1 MFVATNRY
9 FLLFCLQLS
18 ALFSMLSSRICTAA
32 DQEEKKRPNI
42 LFIYTDDQSHRTVSC
57 YPDAFEWVQTPNI
70 DKLARQGTRFDHAYI
85 GAWCM
90 PSRATML
97 TGKHQHGI
105 ESMRME
111 GQYPGSAYD
120 PEQCPFWPAEFRKQG
135 YTTAQIGKWH
145 TGVDAGFGRD
155 WDFQIVW
162 NRPKHPA
169 NAPNY
174 YYNQLTSFQGKEPVM
189 VEGYTT
195 DNYTDW
201 AIDFINGEGRDEEKP
216 WYLWLCYGAVHG
228 PFTPADRHLED
239 YADIDVPVPP
249 SIYPPR
255 EGKPKYVQNMEYW
268 EKGKNG
274 EPVER
279 QARETAPVGM
289 KDFPGR
295 SLKDWVRQYHQG
307 VKAIDENVG
316 RLLEALVASG
326 QDENTMIV
334 FTSDQ
339 GFAWGQHG
347 FKSKVAPY
355 RATVEAPLIIRLP
368 GNHPAPVGS
377 SVEAPVSGVDIIPT
391 IYAQADI
398 KPPWK
403 MHGHDLTP
411 LLKNPLHKWK
421 HPAMLVHTGRNYG
434 SATAIVPDN
443 DDPALYHGPGV
454 PWYVMLAEGKYK
466 YVRNLVSGETEELYD
481 MMEDPDELQNL
492 ALDPKFDR
500 TLLRM
505 RKATV
510 EELKRTDADMADN
523 LPPHGT
529 ETRRAQLRESSK

>member
-1 MFVATNRY
+1 
-9 FLLFCLQLS
+9 
-18 ALFSMLSSRICTAA
+18 
-32 DQEEKKRPNI
+32 
-42 LFIYTDDQSHRTVSC
+42 
-57 YPDAFEWVQTPNI
+57 
-70 DKLARQGTRFDHAYI
+70 
-85 GAWCM
+85 
-90 PSRATML
+90 
-97 TGKHQHGI
+97 
-105 ESMRME
+105 
-111 GQYPGSAYD
+111 
-120 PEQCPFWPAEFRKQG
+120 
-135 YTTAQIGKWH
+135 
-145 TGVDAGFGRD
+145 
-155 WDFQIVW
+155 
-162 NRPKHPA
+162 
-169 NAPNY
+169 
-174 YYNQLTSFQGKEPVM
+174 M

-255 EGKPKYVQNMEYW
+255 AGKPKYVQDMEYW

-279 QARETAPVGM
+279 QARKTAPVGM

-368 GNHPAPVGS
+368 RNRPAPAGR
-377 SVEAPVSGVDIIPT
+377 SVTAPVSGVDIIPT
-391 IYAQADI
+391 IYAQAGI
-398 KPPWK
+398 RPPWK

-411 LLKNPLHKWK
+411 LLKNPQHNWE

-434 SATAIVPDN
+434 SATAVVPDK

-454 PWYVMLAEGKYK
+454 PW
-466 YVRNLVSGETEELYD
+466 
-481 MMEDPDELQNL
+481 
-492 ALDPKFDR
+492 
-500 TLLRM
+500 
-505 RKATV
+505 
-510 EELKRTDADMADN
+510 
-523 LPPHGT
+523 
-529 ETRRAQLRESSK
+529 